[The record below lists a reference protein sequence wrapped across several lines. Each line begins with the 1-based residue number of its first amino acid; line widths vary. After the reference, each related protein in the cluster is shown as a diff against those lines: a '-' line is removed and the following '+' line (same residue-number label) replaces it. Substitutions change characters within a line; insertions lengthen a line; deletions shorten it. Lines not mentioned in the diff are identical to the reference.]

1 MREQQTH
8 FEIKTREETEKQLEK
23 QMCDA
28 LELGVQGENVLID
41 LISM

>member
-23 QMCDA
+23 QMYDV
-28 LELGVQGENVLID
+28 LDVGVQWENVR
-41 LISM
+41 ISV